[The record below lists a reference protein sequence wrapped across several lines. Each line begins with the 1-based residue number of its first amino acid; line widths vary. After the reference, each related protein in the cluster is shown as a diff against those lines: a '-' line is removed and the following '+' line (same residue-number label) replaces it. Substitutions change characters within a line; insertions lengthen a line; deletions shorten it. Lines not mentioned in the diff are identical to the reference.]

1 VFGEGGAPDLLLFE
15 ETAKLD
21 GTTINLYV
29 PLNILPSAHESL
41 LGGTV
46 LASSADQANVG
57 GSSWVRSCWGNEG
70 DELLKKIEARGIDFR
85 VINCGTVAGSPEGIA
100 GFAGTILDMLS
111 QGLVE
116 KGTRCHVGDQVG
128 KPIRTRTFSFLR
140 IIIVCTCVN
149 PSNGSLGPSYQFQ
162 LIHSRKSLT
171 PFTGRG
177 HSFLLFS
184 DRLPALILLLPPCVR
199 PVQSWE
205 GV

>member
-1 VFGEGGAPDLLLFE
+1 MFGEGGAPDLLLFE
-15 ETAKLD
+15 ETATLD

-29 PLNILPSAHESL
+29 PLNIVPYTHESL

-111 QGLVE
+111 EGLVE
-116 KGTRCHVGDQVG
+116 KGTRCHVGDQVW
-128 KPIRTRTFSFLR
+128 KPTVPVPFYSCESSSFVPASTLQMDFSAPA
-140 IIIVCTCVN
+140 T
-149 PSNGSLGPSYQFQ
+149 
-162 LIHSRKSLT
+162 
-171 PFTGRG
+171 
-177 HSFLLFS
+177 SFS
-184 DRLPALILLLPPCVR
+184 
-199 PVQSWE
+199 
-205 GV
+205 